1 MPIALLAAALLAAGL
16 VAQDP
21 SLPTLFRLGPAP
33 SQAVTVHLPVSS
45 PFQPPAAPDVVLR
58 VPAATPWLQ
67 VDAVLASLV
76 AAGTERVHFAARL
89 PDGTAGCLGL
99 ALPTVDALA
108 ADVPSTLTL
117 RAHRR
122 RPGVPLESLT
132 LLLTRLL
139 EPAPQLPKAT
149 LSLEVP
155 GDTRCEQVLRVLG
168 ACIEGGVAS
177 LPVRVGAAAGIVDD
191 RSALAFDL
199 DGLVSLQVAP
209 QQRIGSGPELLVDA
223 LSRPQLLAE
232 AFGALQAPLALA
244 IEPELGGGAGGAFG
258 GRGAWPRGQDEQ
270 LVAAVERSLDWLAR
284 QVGDDGAC
292 RAEGVAT
299 VEATSLA
306 MLAWLGSGSQ
316 LVSGRRAPP
325 LRRTAGWLLASQHA
339 DGTFGP
345 LAEAGPRS
353 QALACLALAEAGG
366 LSSPMPY
373 RLLRRSLQDGLQR
386 LWRMRFADGGFGGAG
401 ASDGRTTSVVVLALA
416 SAKCFRV
423 PAPAEPAALD
433 AWLAAHP
440 GTSAGERAALTFA
453 ACFADQ
459 GKPTE
464 ATVQDLVAARAFESA
479 EDCYWISHALN
490 QAGGKALASW
500 SEPFLEF
507 ALGKQVAE
515 GPAAGAFVVV
525 APEPSLSATAWWT
538 LALQARV
545 RYQRLLR

>member
-1 MPIALLAAALLAAGL
+1 MPIALLAAALCAAGL
-16 VAQDP
+16 VVQDP

-33 SQAVTVHLPVSS
+33 TEAVTVSLPVAS
-45 PFQPPAAPDVVLR
+45 PFQPPAAVDVVLR
-58 VPAATPWLQ
+58 VPAATPWVQ
-67 VDAVLASLV
+67 VDAVLARLV
-76 AAGTERVHFAARL
+76 EAGTERVHFAARL
-89 PDGTAGCLGL
+89 PDGTTGCLGL

-108 ADVPSTLTL
+108 ADVPSMLTL

-122 RPGVPLESLT
+122 RSGVPIESLT
-132 LLLTRLL
+132 LLLARLL
-139 EPAPQLPKAT
+139 EPVPQLPKAT

-155 GDTRCEQVLRVLG
+155 GDTRSEQVLRVLG
-168 ACIEGGVAS
+168 ACVEGGVVS

-199 DGLVSLQVAP
+199 DGLLPLQVAP
-209 QQRIGSGPELLVDA
+209 QQRIGTGPELLVAA
-223 LSRPQLLAE
+223 LSRPEVLAE
-232 AFGALQAPLALA
+232 AFGALQTPLALT
-244 IEPELGGGAGGAFG
+244 IEPELWGGAGGAFG
-258 GRGAWPRGQDEQ
+258 GRGAWPRGQDEK
-270 LVAAVERSLDWLAR
+270 LVVAVERSLDWLAR

-316 LVSGRRAPP
+316 LVNGRCALP
-325 LRRTAGWLLASQHA
+325 LRRTTGWLLASQHA

-345 LAEAGPRS
+345 LHEAGPRS

-366 LSSPMPY
+366 LSSPLPY
-373 RLLRRSLQDGLQR
+373 RLMRRPLQDGLQR
-386 LWRMRFADGGFGGAG
+386 LWQMRGADGGFGRVG
-401 ASDGRTTSVVVLALA
+401 ASDVRTTSLVVLALA
-416 SAKCFRV
+416 SAKFFHV
-423 PAPAEPAALD
+423 PSPAEPAVLHPWLD
-433 AWLAAHP
+433 AHP
-440 GTSAGERAALTFA
+440 GASVGERAAVVFA
-453 ACFADQ
+453 NCFADR
-459 GKPTE
+459 GKPAE
-464 ATVQDLVAARAFESA
+464 AMVQELAVARAFESA

-490 QAGGKALASW
+490 QAGGKAFASW

-515 GPAAGAFVVV
+515 GPAAGAFAA
-525 APEPSLSATAWWT
+525 APPQLPLLATAWWT